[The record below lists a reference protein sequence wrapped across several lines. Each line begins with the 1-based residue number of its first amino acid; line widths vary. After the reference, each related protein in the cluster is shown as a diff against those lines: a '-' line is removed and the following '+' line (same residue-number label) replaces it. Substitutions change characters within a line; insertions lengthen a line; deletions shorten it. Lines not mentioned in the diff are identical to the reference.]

1 MTRSKAPPPIKPVA
15 NEPHKKWGDISEA
28 LRKATVTPPSGM
40 AEVRFAYPDQFA
52 PSSAKAFTTDADGL
66 RNPSARHIFYNQQ
79 LYALLGDAIAE
90 AVTLGLPPI
99 DLNFPLTFARVSKE
113 ALKHIFGIA
122 NGLSQSIGEGSFG
135 WLCMQCYIRY
145 ALLCNDLT
153 EPLDRQVEAFP
164 GEDQDGVAFRQ
175 RGLASVMISSHAFFL
190 GAAVRELELALLN
203 KKDAL
208 RGKKTI
214 KAARAGAEGRKKSTA
229 PDTEARL
236 SKMRQLVAKNP
247 SVANAARLTANSVGG
262 SVESNRKLWGR
273 HTKK

>member
-15 NEPHKKWGDISEA
+15 NKLHEKWGDISGA
-28 LRKATVTPPSGM
+28 LKKATVTPPSGM
-40 AEVRFAYPDQFA
+40 AEVRFAYLDQFA

-66 RNPSARHIFYNQQ
+66 SNPSARHIFYNQQ
-79 LYALLGDAIAE
+79 LYGLLCDAITE

-99 DLNFPLTFARVSKE
+99 DLNFPLTFARVSKG
-113 ALKHIFGIA
+113 ALKYIFGIA

-135 WLCMQCYIRY
+135 WLCIQCYIQY

-153 EPLDRQVEAFP
+153 EPLNRQVEALP
-164 GEDQDGVAFRQ
+164 GEDQDSIAFRQ
-175 RGLASVMISSHAFFL
+175 RGLESIMVSSHAFFL

-208 RGKKTI
+208 RGKRTI
-214 KAARAGAEGRKKSTA
+214 KAARAGAEGRKNSTA

-236 SKMRQLVAKNP
+236 SKMRELVAKNS

-262 SVESNRKLWGR
+262 TVASNRKLWGR
-273 HTKK
+273 HAKK